1 MAILK
6 DLLVNGNS
14 SLLGTTTAV
23 NILPQTDA
31 NYSLGNSGFG
41 WNTIYLD
48 KALDNNA
55 HHQGI
60 SFLDDT
66 NEVAHIGT
74 DGTGIAI
81 YGNSA
86 VYIRPSLTAT
96 NQGFSVT
103 STAIKPAA
111 NGTIDLGYHNTTDST
126 DQYRW
131 KSLYLKATNSSSGI
145 DYLMDSNSSAAR
157 YIVNL
162 KNTSNEHIGGIGFWN
177 TGDTNGV
184 IYLIPHNHTGV
195 NGYDGTVGLWIGKN
209 NLKWENKYLLRY
221 SATATTDQLLI
232 ADGTAGNVKTS
243 GKTIT
248 TTAPTSNSDNTTIP
262 TSAAVWSTV
271 DDRLFSCSGMAP
283 GGRSSSDWYKIYEYP
298 VALSGTYNYTIMFND
313 TYDTASGGP
322 IQASNAIVQFYLNKD
337 SSNNVTATAR
347 YLAQTHF
354 SADRIAY
361 HVDATDTNNKKFVIY
376 VYNIS
381 TNQYTRVKATL
392 LRFLTRDGESSYDQA
407 QYFLSSNNRVDA
419 LPEGAKYPV
428 STIPTLEDGVLLN
441 DNTNLNSIYDYG
453 SYYINASAKAKLFTN
468 NPYNDNQ
475 TLSAFT
481 LNVMCGIGR
490 TESSQNYRK
499 QDLREF
505 GRPTHF
511 TRNTSNSSSWGNWAA
526 YAYNP
531 NTAST
536 VGSSSSPIY
545 VDKTGELKACT
556 SIDCGEITTPKIYI
570 YGDKTSNKI
579 NRFIS
584 SDALSNMYFSVDGQT
599 VLVLLKGD
607 TNTVRRGASANATD
621 LGTNSYPW
629 NNIYGNKLIAG
640 TITVGDSTANTT
652 GRTITSS
659 TTLYLNRAADTSIVF
674 QQAGTN
680 YISIDTSNNLIPVT
694 AQTEKL
700 NLGLSANKWKAVYA
714 KDFYGSGANL
724 TNIYVGSVAKTSTA
738 TYNTTPEVASIKVG
752 NGTAAAAGANGCTL
766 QYDSTLQTLKFVFA

>member
-23 NILPQTDA
+23 SILPQTDA
-31 NYSLGNSGFG
+31 SYNLGSSGFG

-48 KALDNNA
+48 KASDDNA
-55 HHQGI
+55 RHQGI
-60 SFLDDT
+60 RFLNDT
-66 NEVAHIGT
+66 TEVANIGAT
-74 DGTGIAI
+74 SIGLGL
-81 YGNSA
+81 YGNGN

-96 NQGFSVT
+96 NQGFTIT
-103 STAIKPAA
+103 STAIVPAA
-111 NGTIDLGYHNTTDST
+111 NNTIDLGQHSTTDNT
-126 DQYRW
+126 IKYRW
-131 KSLYLKATNSSSGI
+131 KNIYLQGVL
-145 DYLMDSNSSAAR
+145 DYIMDA
-157 YIVNL
+157 
-162 KNTSNEHIGGIGFWN
+162 NTSNAKTQLRIKDTANTSIAEIGFIN
-177 TGDTNGV
+177 TGDTNGAFYIV
-184 IYLIPHNHTGV
+184 PAFKNITGNSY
-195 NGYDGTVGLWIGKN
+195 NGQNGLYIGKN

-232 ADGTAGNVKTS
+232 ADGTVGDVKTS

-248 TTAPTSNSDNTTIP
+248 TDAPTSSSNDTTIP
-262 TSAAVWSTV
+262 TSAAVWSAV

-283 GGRSSSDWYKIYEYP
+283 GKSSSDWYKIYEYP
-298 VALSGTYNYTIMFND
+298 IASSGTYNYTIMFND
-313 TYDTASGGP
+313 TYDTTSGGP
-322 IQASNAIVQFYLNKD
+322 IQASNAIVQFYLNRD
-337 SSNNVTATAR
+337 GSGNVTATAR

-361 HVDATDTNNKKFVIY
+361 YVDTTDTNNKKFAIY

-392 LRFLTRDGESSYDQA
+392 LRFLTRDGESSYNQA
-407 QYFLSSNNRVDA
+407 QYFLSSNNIVDA

-570 YGDKTSNKI
+570 YGDKTSNKT
-579 NRFIS
+579 NRFIN
-584 SDALSNMYFSVDGQT
+584 SDSLQNMYFSVDDQT

-621 LGTNSYPW
+621 LGTSTYPW
-629 NNIYGNKLIAG
+629 NNIYGNKLMAG
-640 TITVGDSTANTT
+640 TITVGDSTASTT

-659 TTLYLNRAADTSIVF
+659 TTLYLNRAAATSIVF

-680 YISIDTSNNLIPVT
+680 YISIDTSNNLVPVT

-700 NLGLSANKWKAVYA
+700 NLGLSTNKWKAVYA
-714 KDFYGSGANL
+714 LDFYGSGSNL
-724 TNIYVGSVAKTSTA
+724 TNIYVGSVAKTDTA

-752 NGTAAAAGANGCTL
+752 NGTAVAAGANGCTM
-766 QYDSTLQTLKFVFA
+766 QYDENLQTLKFVFI